1 MIDSLD
7 FFKNEVPSFQLDS
20 FLELGQTYS
29 CSCGS
34 PGQIFVLWRV
44 PKDSK
49 FSGKLIRGNV
59 PHMDCAWLP
68 GGIVS
73 HFY

>member
-7 FFKNEVPSFQLDS
+7 FFKNEVSSFQLDS

-34 PGQIFVLWRV
+34 PRQMFVLWRV
-44 PKDSK
+44 PKDS
-49 FSGKLIRGNV
+49 SANN
-59 PHMDCAWLP
+59 
-68 GGIVS
+68 
-73 HFY
+73 

>member
-20 FLELGQTYS
+20 FFELGQTYS

-44 PKDSK
+44 PKDS
-49 FSGKLIRGNV
+49 SANN
-59 PHMDCAWLP
+59 
-68 GGIVS
+68 
-73 HFY
+73 